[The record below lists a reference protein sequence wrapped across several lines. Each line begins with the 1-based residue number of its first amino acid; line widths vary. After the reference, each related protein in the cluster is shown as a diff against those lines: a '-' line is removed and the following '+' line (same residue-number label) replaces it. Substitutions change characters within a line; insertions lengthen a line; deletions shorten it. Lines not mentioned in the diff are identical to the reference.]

1 MKGLKKI
8 PNEKTRLVAYKALQF
23 FPESVHIKDL
33 VLWSQWA
40 RMDPRLGE
48 ILVKH
53 LAKNWQNI
61 NPIQLNT
68 KLKQCVWPSAFGV
81 LLEHIPLYNS
91 QYGSKKT
98 TDKKLFFYWS
108 KCSMTNIQL
117 APNEQFFIGLYKP
130 GGKLMKEECF
140 YSIKPYRKWGYFAK
154 DLLLNKARVF
164 QKTLIPLSQRTA
176 LIDELIKTRKQITTQ
191 DYLEKINFKIHR
203 RQAQR
208 DLKNHKNL
216 RAKGNTNN
224 RYYNVINNH

>member
-8 PNEKTRLVAYKALQF
+8 PSEKTRLRAYKALQF
-23 FPESVHIKDL
+23 FPKSVNLKEL

-53 LAKNWQNI
+53 LAKYWQSI
-61 NPIQLNT
+61 NPVELNT
-68 KLKQCVWPSAFGV
+68 ALKKRVWPSAFGV
-81 LLEHIPLYNS
+81 LLEHIPFYYS
-91 QYGSKKT
+91 QYASKKT
-98 TDKKLFFYWS
+98 KDKKLFFYWS
-108 KCSMTNIQL
+108 KCTMANISPAQ
-117 APNEQFFIGLYKP
+117 NEQFFIGLYKP
-130 GGKLMKEECF
+130 GGKLMREECF

-154 DLLLNKARVF
+154 DLMLNKARVS
-164 QKTLIPLSQRTA
+164 QKTLIPLPQRTA
-176 LIDELIKTRKQITTQ
+176 LIDELIKARKKITTK

-216 RAKGNTNN
+216 RAKGNTKN
-224 RYYNVINNH
+224 RYYV